1 MKEMIKNEIKRKGK
15 TRLCQRKEHREYE
28 GNGSFVCSRT
38 IEGTV
43 ESEIE
48 RVFILM
54 FRENAKSLDISWIF
68 LFTRIFTKW

>member
-1 MKEMIKNEIKRKGK
+1 MKEMIKNEIKRKEK

-48 RVFILM
+48 GYSF
-54 FRENAKSLDISWIF
+54 
-68 LFTRIFTKW
+68 